1 MIRTLV
7 FATAAL
13 AMAGVAVADPPAAP
27 STSQPTTSTAAP
39 VAPAAKPKHHA
50 HHMKVDCSKDANK
63 DKKACKTPS

>member
-39 VAPAAKPKHHA
+39 AAKPKHHA

-63 DKKACKTPS
+63 GKKACKTPS